1 MLARLLRSQRLH
13 RLLARAYNALR
24 FAGADIT
31 LGRDCHVHPRA
42 RLRIVGGGRIVLGD
56 GCWVGEGA
64 MLMTYGGDIVVGR
77 NTSFNPYCVVYG
89 HGGLRIGSGVRIAA
103 QTVIVPANHGFDD
116 PLAPIGEQP
125 LSKRGIIIG
134 DDVWLAAGVRVLD
147 GVTIADGCVIAAGA
161 VVARSTEPGGIY
173 AGVPAR
179 LLRLRGAARGE
190 DRPER
195 HDD

>member
-1 MLARLLRSQRLH
+1 MLARLLRSQRLY
-13 RLLARAYNALR
+13 RLLVRVYNVLR
-24 FAGADIT
+24 FAGTDIT
-31 LGRDCHVHPRA
+31 LGRGCYVHPRA
-42 RLRIVGGGRIVLGD
+42 RLRIVGGGRMVLGD

-64 MLMTYGGDIVVGR
+64 MLMTYGGNIEIGR

-89 HGGLRIGSGVRIAA
+89 HGGLRIGSRVRIAA

-116 PLAPIGEQP
+116 PLTPIGEQS
-125 LSKRGIIIG
+125 LSKRGIVIG

-147 GVTIADGCVIAAGA
+147 GVTIANGCVIAAGA
-161 VVARSTEPGGIY
+161 VVSRSTEPGGIY

-190 DRPER
+190 DRLER
-195 HDD
+195 YGD